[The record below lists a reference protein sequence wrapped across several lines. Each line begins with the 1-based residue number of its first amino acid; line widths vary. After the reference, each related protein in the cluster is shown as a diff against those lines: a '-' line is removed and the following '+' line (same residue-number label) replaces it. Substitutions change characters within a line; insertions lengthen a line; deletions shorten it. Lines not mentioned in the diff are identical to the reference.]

1 LWFDTA
7 CFPVP
12 PVGYFGNS
20 GPTVI
25 SGPGVNN
32 WDIGVEKSFVLAREA
47 TRLQFRAELFNAW
60 NHAQFDPPNGNA
72 GAGPNFGRISSSG
85 PSRLIQVA
93 AKVYW

>member
-12 PVGYFGNS
+12 PVDIS
-20 GPTVI
+20 ATAVPVI
-25 SGPGVNN
+25 SGPVNN
-32 WDIGVEKSFVLAREA
+32 CYRRGEVLLFLRE
-47 TRLQFRAELFNAW
+47 RQPDRSSGRLFNAW